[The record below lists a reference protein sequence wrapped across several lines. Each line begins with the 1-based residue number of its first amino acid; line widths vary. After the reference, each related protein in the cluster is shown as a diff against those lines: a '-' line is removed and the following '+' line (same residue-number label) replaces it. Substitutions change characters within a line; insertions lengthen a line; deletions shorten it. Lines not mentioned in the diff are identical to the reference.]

1 MIADIYDIYFGEI
14 WDMLDYRICRAFDAF
29 TRESV
34 ISLIIQ
40 GVLIAMSLWDKNVR
54 FFVVLSAIGI
64 YSVYGNILVWV
75 NMRRIELA
83 EKRRSELKYRQ
94 YRLAADI
101 RNKNLPYGEI
111 LFMPEPVGG
120 EDSFSGLRISYTNPS
135 LNYAQSLAAKPH
147 ISKLAAA
154 ISCS

>member
-1 MIADIYDIYFGEI
+1 MTADLYELYCGGI
-14 WDMLDYRICRAFDAF
+14 WDMLDYRICRAFDAL

-54 FFVVLSAIGI
+54 FFVILSAIGI
-64 YSVYGNILVWV
+64 YSVYGSISVWV
-75 NMRRIELA
+75 NVRRIELA

-101 RNKNLPYGEI
+101 RNKSLVCDDI
-111 LFMPEPVGG
+111 IFIPE
-120 EDSFSGLRISYTNPS
+120 SGRDDD
-135 LNYAQSLAAKPH
+135 SLAALTALTYN
-147 ISKLAAA
+147 IA
-154 ISCS
+154 